1 MSLRPRRARE
11 VLYMYQIKT
20 MNKIAAVGLDALG
33 ENYTTGDDIQN
44 EDGILVRSAKLHDY
58 SFPEKLL
65 AIARAGAGTNNIP
78 TDRCSEAGIVVFNT
92 PGANANAVKELV
104 ICALL
109 VASRD
114 VLGAAAWV
122 REQAATEGVDVA
134 AAVEKG
140 KSAFVGPELY
150 RKTLGVIGLGAIGAL
165 VANVALSLG
174 MEVYGY
180 DPYLSVDSAL
190 RLDRHVH
197 VVKDVNEL
205 YRAADYVT
213 IHVPYMDSTRHT
225 INAAAL
231 AAMKDGVRV
240 INLARGEL
248 VDDEAMIA
256 ALESGKAACYVTD
269 FPNNTITLAKHVV
282 AIPHLGASSP
292 ESEENC
298 AVMAARELKDYLENG
313 NIKNSVNFPNVEME
327 RSGVQRLCIIHKNIP
342 AMLANIT
349 RQLSEEGINV
359 ENMTNKSKGDYAY
372 TMVDINAPAE
382 ETALADIRAIPG
394 VIRLRVI

>member
-1 MSLRPRRARE
+1 MFK
-11 VLYMYQIKT
+11 IKT
-20 MNKIAAVGLDALG
+20 MNKISPKGLAELPTDS
-33 ENYTTGDDIQN
+33 YIVGDDVMN
-44 EDGILVRSAKLHDY
+44 EDGILVRSAKLHEY
-58 SFPEKLL
+58 PFPENLR

-78 TDRCSEAGIVVFNT
+78 VDRCSEAGIVVFNT

-104 ICALL
+104 LCAML

-114 VLGAAAWV
+114 VMGGSAWV
-122 REQAATEGVDVA
+122 REQAQTEGVDVA
-134 AAVEKG
+134 ATVEKG
-140 KSAFVGPELY
+140 KAAFVGPELY

-180 DPYLSVDSAL
+180 DPYLSVDAAL

-197 VVKDVNEL
+197 VVKDIAEL
-205 YRAADYVT
+205 YKVSDDIT
-213 IHVPYMDSTRHT
+213 IHVPYMDETRHT
-225 INAAAL
+225 IDADAL

-248 VDDEAMIA
+248 VDDDAMIA

-269 FPNNTITLAKHVV
+269 FPNNKITLAKHVV

-298 AVMAARELKDYLENG
+298 AVMAAQELRDYLENG

-327 RSGVQRLCIIHKNIP
+327 RTGVQRLCVIHRNIP

-349 RQLSEEGINV
+349 RQLSEDGVNV
-359 ENMTNKSKGDYAY
+359 PNMTNKSKGDYAY
-372 TMVDINAPAE
+372 TIVDVDSPVTDEAI
-382 ETALADIRAIPG
+382 ADLKAIPG
-394 VIRLRVI
+394 IIRMRLI

>member
-1 MSLRPRRARE
+1 MF
-11 VLYMYQIKT
+11 QIKT
-20 MNKIAAVGLDALG
+20 MNKIATVGLDVLADG
-33 ENYTTGDDIQN
+33 YTVGDDIQN

-58 SFPEKLL
+58 PFPENLR

-78 TDRCSEAGIVVFNT
+78 IDRCSEAGIVVFNT

-114 VLGAAAWV
+114 VLGGSAWV

-134 AAVEKG
+134 AVVEKG
-140 KSAFVGPELY
+140 KSAFVGPEIY
-150 RKTLGVIGLGAIGAL
+150 HKTLGVIGLGAIGAL
-165 VANVALSLG
+165 VANAAIALG

-180 DPYLSVDSAL
+180 DPYLSVDTAL

-197 VVKDVNEL
+197 VVKDVTEL
-205 YRAADYVT
+205 YKAADYVT

-225 INAAAL
+225 INADSL
-231 AAMKDGVRV
+231 AEMKDGVRV

-256 ALESGKAACYVTD
+256 ALESGKVAAYVTD
-269 FPNNTITLAKHVV
+269 FPNNTITLAKNVV

-292 ESEENC
+292 ESEDNC
-298 AVMAARELKDYLENG
+298 AVMAAQELKDYLENG

-327 RSGVQRLCIIHKNIP
+327 RSGVQRICLIHKNVP

-349 RQLSEEGINV
+349 LQLSKEGVNV

-372 TMVDINAPAE
+372 TLVDVGSPVNEA
-382 ETALADIRAIPG
+382 ALADIKAIPG
-394 VIRLRVI
+394 MIRLRVI

>member
-1 MSLRPRRARE
+1 
-11 VLYMYQIKT
+11 MYKIKT
-20 MNKIAAVGLDALG
+20 MNKISSKGLELLPADRFAVG
-33 ENYTTGDDIQN
+33 DDVQS
-44 EDGILVRSAKLHDY
+44 EDGILVRSAKMHDY
-58 SFPEKLL
+58 AFPDNLR

-78 TDRCSEAGIVVFNT
+78 VERCSEAGIVVFNT

-104 ICALL
+104 ICAML

-114 VLGAAAWV
+114 VLGGSAWV
-122 REQAATEGVDVA
+122 REQAVTEGVDVA

-140 KSAFVGPELY
+140 KAAFVGPELY
-150 RKTLGVIGLGAIGAL
+150 HKTLGVIGLGAIGAL
-165 VANVALSLG
+165 VANIALSLG

-180 DPYLSVDSAL
+180 DPYLSVDAAL

-197 VVKDVNEL
+197 VVKDPDVL
-205 YRAADYVT
+205 YQNADYIT
-213 IHVPYMDSTRHT
+213 IHVPYMDATRDT

-231 AAMKDGVRV
+231 SRMKDGVRV

-248 VDDEAMIA
+248 INDDDMIA
-256 ALESGKAACYVTD
+256 ALESGKVACYVTD
-269 FPNNTITLAKHVV
+269 FPNNKITLAKNVV

-298 AVMAARELKDYLENG
+298 AVMAAQELRDYLENG
-313 NIKNSVNFPNVEME
+313 NIKNSVNLPNVEMA
-327 RSGVQRLCIIHKNIP
+327 RSGALRLGIIHRNIP

-349 RQLSEEGINV
+349 MLLSKEGVNV

-372 TMVDINAPAE
+372 TMVDVSAE
-382 ETALADIRAIPG
+382 VDEKVIGEIKTIPG
-394 VIRLRVI
+394 ILRVRVIR

>member
-1 MSLRPRRARE
+1 M
-11 VLYMYQIKT
+11 
-20 MNKIAAVGLDALG
+20 
-33 ENYTTGDDIQN
+33 N
-44 EDGILVRSAKLHDY
+44 EDGILVLSAKLHEY
-58 SFPEKLL
+58 PFPENLR

-78 TDRCSEAGIVVFNT
+78 VDRCSEAGIVVFNT

-104 ICALL
+104 ICAML

-114 VLGAAAWV
+114 VMGGSAWV
-122 REQAATEGVDVA
+122 REQAMAEGVDVA

-140 KSAFVGPELY
+140 KAAFVGPELY

-180 DPYLSVDSAL
+180 DPYLSVDAAL

-197 VVKDVNEL
+197 VVKDIAEL
-205 YRAADYVT
+205 YKVSDYIT
-213 IHVPYMDSTRHT
+213 IHVPYMDETRHT
-225 INAAAL
+225 IDADAL

-248 VDDEAMIA
+248 VDDDAMIA

-269 FPNNTITLAKHVV
+269 FPNNKITLAKHVV

-298 AVMAARELKDYLENG
+298 AVMAAQELRDYLENG

-327 RSGVQRLCIIHKNIP
+327 RTGVQRLCVIHRNIP

-349 RQLSEEGINV
+349 RQLSEDGVNV
-359 ENMTNKSKGDYAY
+359 PNMTNKSKGDYAY
-372 TMVDINAPAE
+372 TIVDVDSPVTDEAI
-382 ETALADIRAIPG
+382 ADLKAIPG
-394 VIRLRVI
+394 IIRMRLI